1 MQQVTFSGVLSAAR
15 RIERFVLR
23 TPLAF
28 SDPLTEALGAPVYIK
43 MENFQAGGSFK
54 LRGTAA
60 RMLVLSDDE
69 KRRGLITASSG
80 NHATAVAIMSRHL
93 GLDAV
98 VVMPENAPAV
108 KVEASRRLGAQVVLA
123 GADYDRAEEHAHQM
137 ARASGRFYVHAFQ
150 DPVVIEGQGTAGL
163 EIVQDFPEVEQ
174 VIVPAGGG
182 GLICGVA
189 VAIKAVAR
197 EARITGVQGDTS
209 PAWFESRR
217 AGRVMDPP
225 VLETL
230 ADGTAGGIS
239 QYTFDL
245 AKKWVD
251 DFLLVSEEQIRHAI
265 RFMVERHRIILEGA
279 GALGVAAVLAGHP
292 GIRKRPSAIVLSGQ
306 NIDHKKLL
314 GIICEGVPQR

>member
-1 MQQVTFSGVLSAAR
+1 MTFSGVLSAAR

-23 TPLAF
+23 TPLVF
-28 SDPLTEALGAPVYIK
+28 SDPLSEALGAPVHIK

-54 LRGTAA
+54 LRGAA
-60 RMLVLSDDE
+60 SRMLLLTDDE
-69 KRRGLITASSG
+69 KRHGLITASSG
-80 NHATAVAIMSRHL
+80 NHARAVAIMARHL
-93 GLDAV
+93 GLDVV
-98 VVMPENAPAV
+98 VVMPDNAPAV

-123 GADYDRAEEHAHQM
+123 GADYDRAEDHAHGM
-137 ARASGRFYVHAFQ
+137 ARARGRFYIHAFM
-150 DPVVIEGQGTAGL
+150 DPVVIEGQGTVGL
-163 EIVQDFPEVEQ
+163 EIIQDLPGVEQ

-189 VAIKAVAR
+189 VAIKAVAPG
-197 EARITGVQGDTS
+197 ARIVGVQGVTS
-209 PAWFESRR
+209 PAWYESWR
-217 AGRVMDPP
+217 AGRVVDPP
-225 VLETL
+225 VLPTL

-245 AKKWVD
+245 ARKWVD
-251 DFLLVSEEQIRHAI
+251 DFLLVSEEQIRHAV

-306 NIDHKKLL
+306 NIDHEKLL
-314 GIICEGVPQR
+314 GIICEDVPHR